1 MYEVPMKLS
10 ADKEPKQEKTA
21 SLEQA
26 ITKIKETIRKKKQTF
41 KKETEEEKT
50 ERELPISLFPDFEEL
65 ENQFTENKERNNNY
79 TTKNYNTKELNSSL
93 SQTEPNTTELD
104 KTSIEKMTKFFKEKI
119 NYADLVETTYKTE
132 IGLADEFV
140 NVALDCLL
148 SNSDTVRINN
158 ENKPRELVK
167 SRLMKLTYE
176 HFIYVLDRFTKQ
188 KHRIKKKRQYIL
200 TMLYNAT
207 MELETHY
214 RNAIATDFGL

>member
-1 MYEVPMKLS
+1 MVESTSESDVRL
-10 ADKEPKQEKTA
+10 
-21 SLEQA
+21 
-26 ITKIKETIRKKKQTF
+26 
-41 KKETEEEKT
+41 
-50 ERELPISLFPDFEEL
+50 
-65 ENQFTENKERNNNY
+65 
-79 TTKNYNTKELNSSL
+79 LN
-93 SQTEPNTTELD
+93 
-104 KTSIEKMTKFFKEKI
+104 
-119 NYADLVETTYKTE
+119 
-132 IGLADEFV
+132 EFV

-148 SNSDTVRINN
+148 SEGDRVRINN